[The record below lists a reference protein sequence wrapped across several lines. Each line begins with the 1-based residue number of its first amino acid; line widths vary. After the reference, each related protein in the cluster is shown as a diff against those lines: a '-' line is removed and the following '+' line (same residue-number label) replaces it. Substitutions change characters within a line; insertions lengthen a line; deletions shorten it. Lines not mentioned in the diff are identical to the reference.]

1 MEENKE
7 IEKEEQKT
15 TPVTYTIDGQSIV
28 KILDKKNWFQPI
40 ENGRQVNVGTIT
52 AARDEKGKCF
62 MEARID
68 DETIR
73 YDINPEVLIRFGQLD
88 DANRLKLF
96 DSVFHEVMIKNADG
110 KDTDNRV
117 DGAALSKMKEVMG
130 FYHNVD
136 NGREVDVTEVRVDRS
151 EDGRHLM
158 SATING
164 KERTKEILERTY
176 DKFLVVDDDERI
188 RIFANVFRDLKVVP
202 RSTGKT
208 DSDEKKSI
216 RARILG
222 WLGLCTIKEK
232 EILEEKIRKMKGHDS
247 EKDVRHKAEQKR
259 KNMSEAAATQR
270 KNDMKEIAENWKAIK
285 DRYEKYEQYFGPE
298 KLAAEMKKK

>member
-1 MEENKE
+1 
-7 IEKEEQKT
+7 
-15 TPVTYTIDGQSIV
+15 
-28 KILDKKNWFQPI
+28 
-40 ENGRQVNVGTIT
+40 
-52 AARDEKGKCF
+52 

-151 EDGRHLM
+151 EDGQYLM

-164 KERTKEILERTY
+164 KERTKEILERPRRLLGLLRGLPSLPSSP
-176 DKFLVVDDDERI
+176 D
-188 RIFANVFRDLKVVP
+188 P
-202 RSTGKT
+202 RSPQAHLSSQHLHVPSVDPPGFLNSWII
-208 DSDEKKSI
+208 DPS
-216 RARILG
+216 
-222 WLGLCTIKEK
+222 
-232 EILEEKIRKMKGHDS
+232 
-247 EKDVRHKAEQKR
+247 V
-259 KNMSEAAATQR
+259 
-270 KNDMKEIAENWKAIK
+270 
-285 DRYEKYEQYFGPE
+285 P
-298 KLAAEMKKK
+298 

>member
-15 TPVTYTIDGQSIV
+15 APVTYTIDGQSIV

-68 DETIR
+68 DEKIR

-222 WLGLCTIKEK
+222 WFGLCTIKEK
-232 EILEEKIRKMKGHDS
+232 EVLEEKILKMKGHDS